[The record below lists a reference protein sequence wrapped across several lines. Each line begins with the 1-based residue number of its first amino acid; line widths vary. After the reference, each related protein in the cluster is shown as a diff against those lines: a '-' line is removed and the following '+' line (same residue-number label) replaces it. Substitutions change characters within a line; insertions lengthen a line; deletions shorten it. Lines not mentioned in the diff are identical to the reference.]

1 MEAFVRFK
9 KCQDGLFLSLVQ
21 PDFNVLPLI
30 ERHFRNRYQD
40 QRWLIYDEKRNFG
53 IYYDLTAVHQVEMDI
68 EQIDH
73 AHKAGHSQSFNV
85 ELDDDEL
92 LYDQLWKDYFK
103 SINIEARANIKLHV
117 QYVPKRYWRYMNE
130 KTI

>member
-53 IYYDLTAVHQVEMDI
+53 LYYDLTAVHQVEMDVD
-68 EQIDH
+68 QIDL
-73 AHKAGHSQSFNV
+73 AHKVGRSQSFSV

-92 LYDQLWKDYFK
+92 PLK
-103 SINIEARANIKLHV
+103 
-117 QYVPKRYWRYMNE
+117 
-130 KTI
+130 